1 MFKQTLNLIFFLFL
15 LIHQNNGMKL
25 KSTKSSESLN
35 KKTVWGNN
43 YGYDSYGGY
52 GGYDSYNGYNN
63 YNYNNNNNNNYYSGY
78 SNSYPSNN
86 YYSGY
91 DNSYSG
97 YTNYY
102 PSNNNYNSGYG
113 NSYSNNDNNYNNYY
127 SNNNNGYSDYDDY
140 QYDDYSDSDYD
151 DYYEQPSSNNNNN
164 YQYTYE
170 YNQPS
175 SNNNNYYQ
183 YYSQPSSSNNN
194 KEAQK
199 TYQPIEYQPA
209 PEGIDLEEIR
219 RESLEVHN
227 QLRAKHHAGP
237 LTLNDDLNN
246 IAQKYAQYLAD
257 NELFEHSNNDFKG
270 DYMGENLFTCYGMK
284 LTGKLMTQEWYN
296 EIKDYDFATGK
307 SVNGNAI
314 GHFTQVVWI
323 GSKQLGVGVAKS
335 KNGNYYGVANYYPA
349 GNWVGKYQENVLPE

>member
-25 KSTKSSESLN
+25 KSTKSSESLK
-35 KKTVWGNN
+35 KKTLWGNN
-43 YGYDSYGGY
+43 YGYDNYGGY
-52 GGYDSYNGYNN
+52 SGYNSYNGYNN
-63 YNYNNNNNNNYYSGY
+63 YNYNNNNNNYYSGY

-113 NSYSNNDNNYNNYY
+113 NSYSNNNNNYNNYY

-151 DYYEQPSSNNNNN
+151 DYYEQPDSNNNN

-183 YYSQPSSSNNN
+183 YYSQPSSNNN
-194 KEAQK
+194 KETQK

-257 NELFEHSNNDFKG
+257 NELFEHSNADFKG

-296 EIKDYDFATGK
+296 EIKDYDFATGQ